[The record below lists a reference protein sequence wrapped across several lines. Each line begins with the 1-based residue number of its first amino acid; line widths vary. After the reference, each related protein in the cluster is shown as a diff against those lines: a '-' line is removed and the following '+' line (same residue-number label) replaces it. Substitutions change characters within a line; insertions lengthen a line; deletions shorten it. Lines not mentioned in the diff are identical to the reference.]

1 MRILVTGGAG
11 FIGSHL
17 VDGLVEAGHSVAVVD
32 NLSTGRRE
40 NLNPAAR
47 FYEID
52 IRSPELFKVMR
63 EEQPQVVY
71 HLAAQPSVAV
81 SMADPYFDADINVM
95 GGIRLLQASAE
106 AGVSRLVFSSTAA
119 VYGTPS
125 FLPVSEDHP
134 VLPLSGY
141 GLAKMILEHYIRVYC
156 REYRME
162 YVICRYS
169 NVYGERQDASG
180 EGGVVAIFADRML
193 RGETPV
199 IYGDGEQTRD
209 FIYVGDVVQANI
221 LAMQAGSGKTLNISC
236 GRSCTVNE
244 LYRIL
249 ADLTGFKGTPRYE
262 PPRPGDI
269 EHSTLANDRAVR
281 ILGWRPAYSIQE
293 GLEKTVRYWRI

>member
-1 MRILVTGGAG
+1 VVTGGAG

-17 VDGLVEAGHSVAVVD
+17 VDSLVEAGHEVAVVD

-40 NLNPAAR
+40 NLNPEAR
-47 FYEID
+47 FYEMD
-52 IRSPELFKVMR
+52 IRSPELFRIMQ
-63 EEQPQVVY
+63 EERPQVVY

-81 SMADPYFDADINVM
+81 SMDDPHLDADVNIM
-95 GGIRLLQASAE
+95 GGIRVLQAARA
-106 AGVSRLVFSSTAA
+106 AGASRVIFSSTAA
-119 VYGTPS
+119 VYGAPLY
-125 FLPVSEDHP
+125 LPVDEAHP

-141 GLAKMILEHYIRVYC
+141 GLAKMAVEHYIRVYC

-199 IYGDGEQTRD
+199 IFGSGEQTRD
-209 FIYVGDVVQANI
+209 FIYVGDVVQAN
-221 LAMQAGSGKTLNISC
+221 LRAMQAGSGETLNISC

-249 ADLTGFKGTPRYE
+249 SDLTGYSGAPRYA

-281 ILGWRPAYSIQE
+281 VLGWLPVYSIRA
-293 GLEKTVRYWRI
+293 GLEITVRNWRI